1 MPAPTRRGVRVLW
14 WVLVVLFA
22 GGIVAS
28 ALAKPQHTADDLIA
42 ITFGAWGLVG
52 ALVAWR
58 RPGNALGWMF
68 LAIGALSGVAGVAGV
83 LTSQPGATV
92 RPAAW
97 YVVLAAWYQQW
108 FWFPTFAMSTVLTVL
123 LFPDGLP
130 SRRWRP
136 VLWTTI
142 GSIAVLTTLAA
153 FDPTLSSAA
162 TTGHPAP
169 PPLPN
174 PLASPGLPVLGQGMS
189 SPLFLLAYV
198 TLFGCG
204 VAAVVSAVLRYRRS
218 RGVERLQLRW
228 FVFAVAVSLVT
239 LVVVVAA
246 GVVNSQA
253 NDGGWVSFAVDAVLN
268 LALAF
273 VPVSCGIAILRYH
286 LYDIDR
292 LVSRTTSYALV
303 TALVL
308 VVYATVVTLVPRLVP
323 NSSSVAVAV
332 GTLLAA
338 AVARP
343 ALRRVQAAVDR
354 RFNRARV
361 DAQQAVD
368 AFGERLR
375 DEVDTNNVRTDLI
388 VAVDRTLQPAT
399 IRLWLRT

>member
-1 MPAPTRRGVRVLW
+1 VTAPTRPGRRVLW
-14 WVLVVLFA
+14 WLLVVVFGVGTL
-22 GGIVAS
+22 AS
-28 ALAKPQHTADDLIA
+28 ALAKPEHTADDLIA

-52 ALVAWR
+52 ALLAWR
-58 RPGNALGWMF
+58 RPDNALGWLF
-68 LAIGALSGVAGVAGV
+68 LSIGALAGVAGAAGV

-92 RPAAW
+92 PPAAW

-108 FWFPTFAMSTVLTVL
+108 FWFPTFGISTVLTVL

-136 VLWTTI
+136 VLWTAV
-142 GSIAVLTTLAA
+142 GSIAVLTVLAA

-162 TTGHPAP
+162 TTGSPPPA
-169 PPLPN
+169 PLPN
-174 PLASPGLPVLGQGMS
+174 PLASPGLPVLGQGVS

-204 VAAVVSAVLRYRRS
+204 VAAVFSAVLRYRRS

-228 FVFAVAVSLVT
+228 FVFAVAISLVT
-239 LVVVVAA
+239 LVGVVTA
-246 GVVNSQA
+246 GVVGSQGGD
-253 NDGGWVSFAVDAVLN
+253 DGWAAFAVNVVLN

-292 LVSRTTSYALV
+292 VVSRTTSYAVV

-308 VVYATVVTLVPRLVP
+308 VVYASVVTLVPRLVP
-323 NSSSVAVAV
+323 HSSSVAVAA

-343 ALRRVQAAVDR
+343 ALRRVQTAVDR
-354 RFNRARV
+354 RFNRAKV
-361 DAQQAVD
+361 DAQRTVD

-375 DEVDTNNVRTDLI
+375 DEVDTNLVRGDLV

-399 IRLWLRT
+399 IRLWLRA